1 MVFLEF
7 PFWLCQTELC
17 DWHYE
22 KYLETFESYSY
33 KSLHK
38 IVTIDI
44 CKILKKWM
52 LMNKFIRDFAIK
64 TQKVFSLWIYLKLF
78 RSSSAGLM
86 FKTETSQRK
95 RWVFVTYLNNC
106 LLTNLNSM
114 VDHVCFRPP
123 VKHSWSKEW
132 PLSSH
137 FVLLTQLLSPFSFY
151 LLWKLSIFKV
161 NLVWIKNVHKYVLRS
176 FK

>member
-123 VKHSWSKEW
+123 VKHSWSKGW
-132 PLSSH
+132 LFISKQFIFINST
-137 FVLLTQLLSPFSFY
+137 FKSIQFLLTVQIEDF
-151 LLWKLSIFKV
+151 
-161 NLVWIKNVHKYVLRS
+161 
-176 FK
+176 